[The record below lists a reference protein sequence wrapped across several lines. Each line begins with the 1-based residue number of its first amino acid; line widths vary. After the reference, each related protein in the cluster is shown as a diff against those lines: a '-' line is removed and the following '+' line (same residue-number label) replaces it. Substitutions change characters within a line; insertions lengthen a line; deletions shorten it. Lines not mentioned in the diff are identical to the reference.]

1 MERSL
6 PEMQKVGGRGETGLR
21 FGYVELEMSISYCF
35 LPSPTP
41 TTLSGGGRWQ
51 EESDPERPP
60 CPGGQRGS
68 EPPSVAGPRSSHV
81 VVPGHHGAAGGHLA
95 PTAFQQPQQA
105 IPDGAA

>member
-41 TTLSGGGRWQ
+41 TTLSRGGRWQ

-68 EPPSVAGPRSSHV
+68 EPPSVARPRSSHV